1 MKRCWNCFKQKP
13 EMDFYIRNYK
23 GVSGR
28 QTRCKDCN
36 SEVVRAWRKR
46 SIERKI
52 KQKFDSLCGGIK

>member
-1 MKRCWNCFKQKP
+1 
-13 EMDFYIRNYK
+13 MDFYIRNYK